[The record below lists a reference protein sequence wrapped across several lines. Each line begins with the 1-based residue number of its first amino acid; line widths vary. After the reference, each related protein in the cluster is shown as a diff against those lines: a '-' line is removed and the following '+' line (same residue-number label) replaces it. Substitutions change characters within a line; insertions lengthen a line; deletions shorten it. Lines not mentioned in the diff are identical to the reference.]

1 MATPIKKIVG
11 NIFFI
16 AGCIYSFLYLL
27 SCCTPYINATQFS
40 VLTFLALGF
49 PYLFIGMLL
58 WLLIVIIFYRKF
70 SWLFLLIILL
80 GSENIFSTFAINI
93 PKTFEQE
100 KKENSLRVLSW
111 NVQEFLDSQIAND
124 TPGSIRRNMMEFI
137 GKTNADVIC
146 LQDFQEHT
154 SIHFRSCLKD
164 ISQQYNYPYHYFC
177 VDQSLQQY
185 YAFIQY
191 GTVIFSRYPIVDSGS
206 MAYKINNIAESLSYV
221 DIVKEKDTIR
231 VFNTHLRSMYIKA
244 NMLDSTL
251 NFDLIGKKEIEFLTN
266 NPSKFTRLQHYAK
279 EHITQ
284 AKFIKEQLNKSKYPI
299 IFCADLNSVPTSY
312 VYHTIKNGLTDAFI
326 AKGFGIGATYYD
338 LAPTLRIDVILT
350 SKKFKTLQC
359 YIPTIKASDHY
370 PVVADLK
377 IK

>member
-1 MATPIKKIVG
+1 VYTVY
-11 NIFFI
+11 
-16 AGCIYSFLYLL
+16 CIYVGCL
-27 SCCTPYINATQFS
+27 TPYITPS
-40 VLTFLALGF
+40 SWSYITFFALGF
-49 PYLFIGMLL
+49 PFLLLGMLL
-58 WLLIVIIFYRKF
+58 WLIVTIIFYRKR
-70 SWLFLLIILL
+70 SWIFLLVFLA
-80 GSENIFSTFAINI
+80 GFKNIQSTIGFHFSTNFVQQKQ
-93 PKTFEQE
+93 P
-100 KKENSLRVLSW
+100 NSIRVLNW
-111 NVQEFLDSQIAND
+111 NVQDFIDSQIYTD
-124 TPGSIRRNMMEFI
+124 TPGNKRREIMAFI
-137 GKTNADVIC
+137 QKMDADIVC